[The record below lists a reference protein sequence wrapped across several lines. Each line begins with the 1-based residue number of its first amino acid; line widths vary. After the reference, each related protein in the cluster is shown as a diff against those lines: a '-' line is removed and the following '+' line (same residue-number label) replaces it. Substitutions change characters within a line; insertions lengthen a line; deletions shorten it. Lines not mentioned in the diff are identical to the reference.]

1 VQFQISQRADHIVND
16 IYQWV
21 QFNTARSSTHGTSRC
36 GLPQVP
42 PSAPAHRRFEHE
54 QYATALKVGTTSLVL
69 DLLEEGI
76 LPKRVGLMDPV
87 QATRDISRDPHYRWI
102 VRLENGQTRTAMEI
116 QHSFLGL
123 AKHYL
128 AGMDPENDWIIREWE
143 AILDGLERDPMS
155 QTDKI
160 DWVAKKWMLQM
171 FLEQEHL
178 GWDDPWL
185 QSLDLEYHNLD
196 PRRGLYFALEQQGRA
211 QHVVTSDASRSACKI
226 RRATRGRKR
235 AASPSAIARPGG

>member
-1 VQFQISQRADHIVND
+1 MDH
-16 IYQWV
+16 
-21 QFNTARSSTHGTSRC
+21 
-36 GLPQVP
+36 
-42 PSAPAHRRFEHE
+42 
-54 QYATALKVGTTSLVL
+54 
-69 DLLEEGI
+69 
-76 LPKRVGLMDPV
+76 V
-87 QATRDISRDPHYRWI
+87 QATRDFSRDPDYRWI

-143 AILDGLERDPMS
+143 AILAGLERDPMS

-171 FLEQEHL
+171 FLEQEHI

-196 PRRGLYFALEQQGRA
+196 TRRGLYYALDEQGKLAHVVSPERIASCVTEPPANTRA
-211 QHVVTSDASRSACKI
+211 QARGTAVRYLRHQASNYIINSDSI
-226 RRATRGRKR
+226 G
-235 AASPSAIARPGG
+235 IE